1 MVLRIQSKLGG
12 GNKVRLGYRKA
23 PRDGVRTLT
32 DERIEAIAEQVYL
45 AVRRLEAAA
54 ARPSPGLSSPGLSS
68 SIAGH
73 ALPMQPKRSLADRQR
88 PSGLHL
94 VRPLQ
99 AATEQAA
106 TEQAATRAPDMPDAT
121 EAPDAKGD
129 AQARIAPRKARRD
142 LSYPMDVHRMKD
154 LRERRMP
161 DTRQLARMKA
171 AVMQGRLLPGRRRQ
185 DMDRQEA
192 EVSTTGPPVAG
203 SVESAREWTWP

>member
-12 GNKVRLGYRKA
+12 GNKVRLGDRKA
-23 PRDGVRTLT
+23 PGGSVRTLT

-54 ARPSPGLSSPGLSS
+54 ARPSPGLSSSV
-68 SIAGH
+68 AGQ
-73 ALPMQPKRSLADRQR
+73 ALPMQPKRSLADRRR

-94 VRPLQ
+94 VRPIQ

-106 TEQAATRAPDMPDAT
+106 ARALDMPDAT

-142 LSYPMDVHRMKD
+142 LAYPMDVHRMKD

-171 AVMQGRLLPGRRRQ
+171 AVMQGRLLPDRRRQ
-185 DMDRQEA
+185 DAGRQEA
-192 EVSTTGPPVAG
+192 EVSTTGPPEAG
-203 SVESAREWTWP
+203 SLNVETARNLR